1 MKEKIFDEEFFKKL
15 ENISIKATM
24 SMTEGTAGGR
34 KSKAKGS
41 SVEFSDFR
49 EYSSGDD
56 FRRIDWNA
64 YGRFDKLFVKLFM
77 EEREALINI
86 FVDCSRS
93 MDFGEKNKGAMALR
107 LSGILTY
114 FALNNLDR
122 VCINKVKGNTLQEAY
137 SYMGKS
143 MFRSALQ
150 FMERTEFEGSTI
162 LSEAIKKKDLKNR
175 GISIVISDFF
185 TTGSIEEMIKYLA
198 YKKQQIIFI
207 QVLCAEELSP
217 GFGGEVRLIDS
228 ETGEE
233 VNISI
238 TPKLLKAYNSKL
250 KAMSVVIKEEVKKY
264 GGTFM
269 QVSTS
274 NPLEKI
280 IFEQFAREGI
290 I

>member
-1 MKEKIFDEEFFKKL
+1 MKEKIFDAEFFKKL

-34 KSKAKGS
+34 KSKVKGS

-49 EYSSGDD
+49 EYSPGDD

-86 FVDCSRS
+86 FIDCSKS

-107 LSGILTY
+107 ISGILTY

-122 VCINKVKGNTLQEAY
+122 VCINKVQGNTLQQAY

-143 MFRSALQ
+143 MFKSALQ

-175 GISIVISDFF
+175 GISIIISDFF

-198 YKKQQIIFI
+198 YKKQQIIFV
-207 QVLCAEELSP
+207 QVLCAEELAP
-217 GFGGEVRLIDS
+217 ALGGEVRLIDS

-238 TPKLLKAYNSKL
+238 TPKLLKTYNSKL
-250 KAMSVVIKEEVKKY
+250 KAMSVVIKEGVKKY

-269 QVSTS
+269 QVSS
-274 NPLEKI
+274 SHPLEKI
-280 IFEQFAREGI
+280 VFEQFAREGI

>member
-1 MKEKIFDEEFFKKL
+1 MKEKIFDAEFFKKL
-15 ENISIKATM
+15 ENISIKSSM
-24 SMTEGTAGGR
+24 SMTAGTAGGR
-34 KSKAKGS
+34 KSKVKGS

-49 EYSSGDD
+49 EYSPGDD

-86 FVDCSRS
+86 FIDCSRS

-107 LSGILTY
+107 ISGILTY

-122 VCINKVKGNTLQEAY
+122 VCINKVQGNTLNMAY

-143 MFRSALQ
+143 MFQSALQ
-150 FMERTEFEGSTI
+150 FMERAEFEGSTN
-162 LSEAIKKKDLKNR
+162 LSEAIKRKDLKNR
-175 GISIVISDFF
+175 GISIIISDFF
-185 TTGSIEEMIKYLA
+185 TTGSIEEVIKYLA

-228 ETGEE
+228 ETGDE

-238 TPKLLKAYNSKL
+238 TPKLLKAYNLKL
-250 KAMSVVIKEEVKKY
+250 KAMSVVIKEGVKKY

-274 NPLEKI
+274 NPLDKI

>member
-1 MKEKIFDEEFFKKL
+1 MKEKIFDADFFKKL
-15 ENISIKATM
+15 ENISIKASM

-34 KSKAKGS
+34 KSKVKGS

-107 LSGILTY
+107 ISGILTY

-143 MFRSALQ
+143 MFKSALA
-150 FMERTEFEGSTI
+150 FMEKTEFEGSTI

-207 QVLCAEELSP
+207 QVLCEEELSP